1 MKDKI
6 SINTQSSIR
15 LDLDAIFYFDPFQIK
30 EEKHDADYIF
40 ITHDHYDHFDIPS
53 ILNIKKEGTKLIYPK
68 SISLQGLE
76 DAFTKENLV
85 PVEPMKTY
93 NIGSYTFD
101 TISSYNLNKPFHP
114 KEKNYVGYL
123 LKYQEETILVT
134 GDTDLTEEVKN
145 ISCTVAFVPIGGFY
159 TMDYKEASALV
170 NTLHPK
176 LVIPTHYGSIVGTY
190 QDGEKFKKVLDPSIT
205 CVLKIK
211 EQ

>member
-15 LDLDAIFYFDPFQIK
+15 LNLEKIFYFDPFQIK

-40 ITHDHYDHFDIPS
+40 ITHDHYDHLDTSS
-53 ILNIKKEGTKLIYPK
+53 ILNIKKEKTKLIYPK

-76 DAFTKENLV
+76 KVFTKENLF

-93 NIGSYTFD
+93 QIDAYSFD
-101 TISSYNLNKPFHP
+101 TIPSYNLNKPFHP

-123 LKYQEETILVT
+123 LKDQEETIYVA
-134 GDTDLTEEVKN
+134 GDTDLTEEAKN
-145 ISCTVAFVPIGGFY
+145 ISCSVAFVPIGGFY
-159 TMDYKEASALV
+159 TMDYVEAS
-170 NTLHPK
+170 TLINIIHPK
-176 LVIPTHYGSIVGTY
+176 LVVPTHYGSIVGSF
-190 QDGEKFKKVLDPSIT
+190 QDGEKFKDLIDPSIT
-205 CVLKIK
+205 CELKIK